1 VNEMSLIKIKFGNN
15 VEEEFQKA
23 VDEVFRLVIPTFKN
37 HECIWK
43 PNVDVYESLDEVM
56 VLADLAG
63 LNKEDLH
70 IELGRRKIKISGV
83 RKTIWVLE
91 KGRYYLAEIPHGHFE
106 RIIILPTLVDAES
119 AVASYADGI
128 LMVRINK
135 LPAGKTHQIHVTTTK

>member
-1 VNEMSLIKIKFGNN
+1 MSLIKIKFGSN

-23 VDEVFRLVIPTFKN
+23 VDEVFRLVIPAFKH

-43 PNVDVYESLDEVM
+43 PNIDVYESLDEIM

-70 IELGRRKIKISGV
+70 IELGRRKIKIDGV
-83 RKTIWVLE
+83 RNTIWVLE

-106 RIIILPTLVDAES
+106 RNLILPTPVDAES

-135 LPAGKTHQIHVTTTK
+135 LPASKTHRIHVKTAE

>member
-1 VNEMSLIKIKFGNN
+1 MSLIKIKFGNN

-23 VDEVFRLVIPTFKN
+23 VDEVFRLVIPAFKH

-43 PNVDVYESLDEVM
+43 PNIDVYESLDEIM
-56 VLADLAG
+56 ILADLAG

-70 IELGRRKIKISGV
+70 IELGRRKIKIAGV
-83 RKTIWVLE
+83 RNTIWVLE

-106 RIIILPTLVDAES
+106 RNLILPTPVDAES

-135 LPAGKTHQIHVTTTK
+135 LPASKTHRIHVKTAE

>member
-1 VNEMSLIKIKFGNN
+1 MSLIKIKFGNN

-23 VDEVFRLVIPTFKN
+23 VDEVFRLVIPAFKH

-43 PNVDVYESLDEVM
+43 PNIDVYESLDEIM

-70 IELGRRKIKISGV
+70 IELGRRKIKIDGV
-83 RKTIWVLE
+83 RNTIWVLE

-106 RIIILPTLVDAES
+106 RNLILPTPVDAES

-135 LPAGKTHQIHVTTTK
+135 LPASKTHRIHVKTAE